1 MTHDAGKVG
10 ISDIILKKPARLTK
24 DEFNIIKNH
33 TIYGAQLFDNTSTE
47 LDKMTYEVALHHHQ
61 KWNGKGYPDETTKD
75 NNAHHET
82 LAGDEIPLAAR
93 IVALADVFDA
103 LSSSRCYKEAWDKEK
118 VYGIIKSE
126 RGKHFDPELVDTF
139 FEITDILCAIQQ
151 KFQ

>member
-1 MTHDAGKVG
+1 V
-10 ISDIILKKPARLTK
+10 SIINRAS
-24 DEFNIIKNH
+24 
-33 TIYGAQLFDNTSTE
+33 AQ
-47 LDKMTYEVALHHHQ
+47 Q
-61 KWNGKGYPDETTKD
+61 Q
-75 NNAHHET
+75 T
-82 LAGDEIPLAAR
+82 LSGEDIPLAAR

-139 FEITDILCAIQQ
+139 FEITDILRAIQK